1 MVSALIP
8 QLSIRTSL
16 DSDLD
21 AAGSSRS
28 NLFPSLPS
36 LDFSDDL
43 LSPEE
48 DILEVITPPSAST
61 SALVTGTPRV
71 RVPTPRHALGPRLQ
85 AELAHSASS
94 LNVADSTFHPLFLT
108 MSDISSMIFVIDTP
122 PRGSKLIKV
131 LGQDAPKYYL
141 ENLNADSKPWYL
153 RLDYSPSD
161 IMADPDGSVRAGT
174 TKALVQK
181 LTCHEHPGTTSSFIL
196 TSIFLMVFWYV
207 SK

>member
-1 MVSALIP
+1 MWL
-8 QLSIRTSL
+8 T
-16 DSDLD
+16 
-21 AAGSSRS
+21 
-28 NLFPSLPS
+28 
-36 LDFSDDL
+36 
-43 LSPEE
+43 
-48 DILEVITPPSAST
+48 
-61 SALVTGTPRV
+61 V
-71 RVPTPRHALGPRLQ
+71 RFT
-85 AELAHSASS
+85 
-94 LNVADSTFHPLFLT
+94 PLFLT

-181 LTCHEHPGTTSSFIL
+181 LTCHEHPGGASGKRKPWHSTCRRCFCASFPHHPAARGLVLSVACTAKGQDQDHKGVEGRMDIDMANSHSPPPS
-196 TSIFLMVFWYV
+196 T
-207 SK
+207 

>member
-1 MVSALIP
+1 MWLTVRFTP
-8 QLSIRTSL
+8 LS
-16 DSDLD
+16 
-21 AAGSSRS
+21 
-28 NLFPSLPS
+28 
-36 LDFSDDL
+36 
-43 LSPEE
+43 
-48 DILEVITPPSAST
+48 
-61 SALVTGTPRV
+61 
-71 RVPTPRHALGPRLQ
+71 
-85 AELAHSASS
+85 
-94 LNVADSTFHPLFLT
+94 LT

-131 LGQDAPKYYL
+131 LGQDAPKHYL
-141 ENLNADSKPWYL
+141 ENINADSKPWYL

-181 LTCHEHPGTTSSFIL
+181 LTCHEHPGMNSSFIL